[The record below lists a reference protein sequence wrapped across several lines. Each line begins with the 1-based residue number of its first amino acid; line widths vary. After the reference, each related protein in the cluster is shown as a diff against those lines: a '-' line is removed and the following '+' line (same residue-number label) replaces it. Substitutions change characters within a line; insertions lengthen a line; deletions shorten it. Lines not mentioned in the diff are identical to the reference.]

1 MKAKQIV
8 VALLAAAA
16 WLTTGTAMAQ
26 TERDVIEVMRAQIAT
41 NRQALVAENMNLTE
55 AEAEAFWPLY
65 REYQNERAGLA
76 DRRVAMLTE
85 FRDNFDSLSEERAK
99 EIINDA
105 IKLDD
110 DFLKLRKRH
119 LRKFRQALGEK
130 KTMRYFQIENK
141 LEAIIDF
148 ELAQVVPLAE

>member
-1 MKAKQIV
+1 MKSKRIL
-8 VALLAAAA
+8 VAVLAAAA
-16 WLTTGTAMAQ
+16 WLTTATAMAQ

-55 AEAEAFWPLY
+55 TEADAFWPLY
-65 REYQNERAGLA
+65 REFQTDRASLA

-105 IKLDD
+105 IKLED
-110 DFLKLRKRH
+110 DFLKLRKRY
-119 LRKFRQALGEK
+119 LPKFRKILGEK
-130 KTMRYFQIENK
+130 KTMRYLQIENK

-148 ELAQVVPLAE
+148 ELARVVPLAE

>member
-1 MKAKQIV
+1 MKTKQFV

-16 WLTTGTAMAQ
+16 WLTTGTVTAQ
-26 TERDVIEVMRAQIAT
+26 TERDVIEVMRAQIST

-55 AEAEAFWPLY
+55 TEADAFWPVY
-65 REYQNERAGLA
+65 REFQNDRASLA

-110 DFLKLRKRH
+110 DVLKLRKRY
-119 LRKFRQALGEK
+119 LSKFRKALGEK
-130 KTMRYFQIENK
+130 QTMRYLQIENK
-141 LEAIIDF
+141 LDAIVDF
-148 ELAQVVPLAE
+148 ELARVVPLAE

>member
-1 MKAKQIV
+1 MKTKQIV

-16 WLTTGTAMAQ
+16 WLTTATAMAQ

-119 LRKFRQALGEK
+119 LRKFREALGEK

>member
-1 MKAKQIV
+1 MKTKQIV

-16 WLTTGTAMAQ
+16 WLTTATAMAQ

-110 DFLKLRKRH
+110 DVLKLRKRH
-119 LRKFRQALGEK
+119 LRKFREALGEK